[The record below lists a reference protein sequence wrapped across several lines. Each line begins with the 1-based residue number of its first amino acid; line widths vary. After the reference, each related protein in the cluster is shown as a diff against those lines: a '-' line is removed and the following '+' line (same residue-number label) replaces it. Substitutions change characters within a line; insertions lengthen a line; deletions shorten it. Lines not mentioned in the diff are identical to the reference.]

1 MKYQKKTYSFNKS
14 NLLKRAEGRNE
25 EREEILYA
33 ILTGLLFVVIVA
45 LSIDW

>member
-1 MKYQKKTYSFNKS
+1 MKYQKKMYNFNKS

-33 ILTGLLFVVIVA
+33 ILTGLLFVAIVA
-45 LSIDW
+45 LSVKW